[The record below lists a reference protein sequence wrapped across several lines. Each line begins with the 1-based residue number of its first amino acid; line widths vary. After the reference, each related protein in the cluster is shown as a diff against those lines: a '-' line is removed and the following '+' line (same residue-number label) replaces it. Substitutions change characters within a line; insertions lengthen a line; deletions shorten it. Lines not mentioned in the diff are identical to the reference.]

1 MSSESTIQREIRVRM
16 SQLKCILLRYMVG
29 TFISPQGAVVHI
41 GEKGVSDLIGIV
53 PHVVTQEDV
62 GRTVGIFCAMECK
75 RTKGGRLS
83 AEQGPFLKRVNE
95 LGGLGAVVRSAED
108 AESVVREKWD
118 SELVNKFV

>member
-16 SQLKCILLRYMVG
+16 SQLKCPIFRYVVG
-29 TFISPQGAVVHI
+29 QFITPHGSVVHI
-41 GEKGVSDLIGIV
+41 GEKGISDLIGIV

-62 GRTVGIFCAMECK
+62 GRTLGVFCAMECK

-118 SELVNKFV
+118 AEVVRKFV